1 MSIDLKQFHSYA
13 DLGDTWLRDHT
24 ARIQQR
30 HLQFGRHLRLDVDSL
45 LSRATLLVRVEIP
58 HQQSREHFMRRAT
71 IDAIE
76 HCLRLDASSSTFA
89 LESHVA

>member
-1 MSIDLKQFHSYA
+1 MSANLKQMHSHA
-13 DLGDTWLRDHT
+13 DLGNAWLRDHT

-45 LSRATLLVRVEIP
+45 LSRAASFGRIEIP
-58 HQQSREHFMRRAT
+58 RQQSRENFMRRAT

-76 HCLRLDASSSTFA
+76 DCLRLDAARSTFA
-89 LESHVA
+89 FEPNLT